1 MSRSG
6 TYLIATAVVVDYAGW
21 LDLKTALEW
30 VESLEDGPYQ
40 EALAFSRQYLQ
51 DVASQRYLPE
61 GRYELHRDKTR
72 YGGARFPWEFEGLE
86 WGDLWRSF
94 QS

>member
-6 TYLIATAVVVDYAGW
+6 TYLIATAVVVDYAGL

-51 DVASQRYLPE
+51 DVASQR
-61 GRYELHRDKTR
+61 
-72 YGGARFPWEFEGLE
+72 
-86 WGDLWRSF
+86 
-94 QS
+94 